1 MTTAAGLPDRLNY
14 CEVFL
19 RDGIQGWPQF
29 VATAD
34 KQRIVRAIAA
44 AGVPEIDATS
54 FVSAKL
60 VPQMADGLA
69 VLEAIPPAVQARVL
83 AVNMAGVEKAIHA
96 HQVVRPISRCGT
108 PFSVSESHNRANLRR
123 DHADQR
129 AVLTEMFAALRSA
142 GIAPLLG
149 VVTAFGCPIE
159 GRVDPQAALAI
170 AQWGYDQGVRS
181 IMFGDTTGMAN
192 PGAVRDM
199 FTDAA
204 ARFPDADLIAHFHD
218 NRGAGIANVLA
229 AVAAGATTVD
239 GCLGGLGGEPAA
251 IELGLVGD
259 QGNVV
264 TEDLVAMLHNMGIAT
279 GIDPSQLLQAGALA
293 EEVLGRR
300 LFSKVQRAG
309 LSLSH

>member
-1 MTTAAGLPDRLNY
+1 MAAGLPARLNF

-34 KQRIVRAIAA
+34 KQRMVRAIAE

-69 VLEAIPPAVQARVL
+69 VLEAIPAKVQARVL
-83 AVNMAGVEKAIHA
+83 AVNMAGVEKTIHA
-96 HQVVRPISRCGT
+96 HQAVRPIGRCGT

-123 DHADQR
+123 DHAEQR

-142 GIAPLLG
+142 GIEPLLG
-149 VVTAFGCPIE
+149 VVTAFGCPLE

-192 PGAVRDM
+192 PNAVRDM
-199 FTDAA
+199 FGAAA

-218 NRGAGIANVLA
+218 NRGAGIANALA

-239 GCLGGLGGEPAA
+239 GCLGGIGGEPAA

-264 TEDLVAMLHNMGIAT
+264 TEDLVATLHAMGIDT
-279 GIDPSQLLQAGALA
+279 GIDPSLLLKAGALA
-293 EEVLGRR
+293 EEILNRR